1 MIVQI
6 CIGSSCH
13 IKGSAKIVEKMK
25 NAIELYGLE
34 NEITLAGSFC
44 TGNCNRSGV
53 TLLVDDETVTGVTPE
68 TFTEFFKTHVYS
80 KLEGKCRP

>member
-34 NEITLAGSFC
+34 NEITLAGTLC
-44 TGNCNRSGV
+44 TGNCNRSCV
-53 TLLVDDETVTGVTPE
+53 TNLVYDETVTGVTPE
-68 TFTEFFKTHVYS
+68 T
-80 KLEGKCRP
+80 

>member
-34 NEITLAGSFC
+34 NEITLAGSFRLYGELQPKRRYYSGGRRN
-44 TGNCNRSGV
+44 GNRRDAGDFYRV
-53 TLLVDDETVTGVTPE
+53 
-68 TFTEFFKTHVYS
+68 F
-80 KLEGKCRP
+80 